1 MYPGSIFRHVHLEK
15 KGIVSVAAF
24 IIFGG
29 DRSQSLYFRHAL
41 PRCHVWHSDH
51 LKLMAQ
57 TPPPVPRQGCC
68 DAGARQ
74 TSVSKAWLD
83 LL

>member
-1 MYPGSIFRHVHLEK
+1 MYPGSIFRHVHLGK

-29 DRSQSLYFRHAL
+29 DRSQSLYFRHAN
-41 PRCHVWHSDH
+41 PRYHVWVSDH
-51 LKLMAQ
+51 QTPMAQ
-57 TPPPVPRQGCC
+57 KPPPVLRQGCC